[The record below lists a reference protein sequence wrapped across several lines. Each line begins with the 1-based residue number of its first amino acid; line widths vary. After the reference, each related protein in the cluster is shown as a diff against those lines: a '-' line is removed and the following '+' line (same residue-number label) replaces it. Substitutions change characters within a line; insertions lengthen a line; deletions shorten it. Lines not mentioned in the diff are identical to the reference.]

1 VFVFSCVFASA
12 CVTHS
17 IIFKCL
23 RVALVQVIENHPLS
37 SGHLQRAIGVRATNV
52 STTYIA
58 LRGRRQAQKKESS
71 SLTSLTQVPALKTP
85 YRFQVCLSLSFSL
98 ISLFLFLIFSLSLR
112 AHNHTRHRFLGFSDF
127 KDPPPLHTHTH
138 THTHTHA
145 ATGAHG
151 HLRLLS
157 RARSRSLSFSRALG
171 FWWAPTT
178 LVTQ

>member
-1 VFVFSCVFASA
+1 VFASA

-127 KDPPPLHTHTH
+127 KDPPPLSTHTHTH
-138 THTHTHA
+138 THTHTQPQEH
-145 ATGAHG
+145 TVTSVCSLAHV
-151 HLRLLS
+151 RDLS
-157 RARSRSLSFSRALG
+157 VSLVRSVSGGLQQL
-171 FWWAPTT
+171 
-178 LVTQ
+178 